1 MSVSSRVPLLI
12 ASVVVGLQG
21 LVFLVLAVL
30 DLSGLVPGRI
40 AVGVGIGI
48 LLLLVGAGLVA
59 AAVGLARGAHVARGP
74 AVVAQLIGLGLAWS
88 LRHPDP
94 NTGDNRAVALAIAVS
109 ALVVL
114 GCLATGPARRALAD
128 DYEA

>member
-1 MSVSSRVPLLI
+1 MSASRIPLL
-12 ASVVVGLQG
+12 AAAVVVALQG
-21 LVFLVLAVL
+21 LVFVVLAVL
-30 DLSGLVPGRI
+30 DLGGLVPGRV

-48 LLLLVGAGLVA
+48 LLLLMGAGLVA

-74 AVVAQLIGLGLAWS
+74 VVVAQLIGLGLAWS
-88 LRHPDP
+88 LRSPDE

-114 GCLATGPARRALAD
+114 GCLASGPARRALAD
-128 DYEA
+128 DHEV

>member
-1 MSVSSRVPLLI
+1 MPSASRIPLVI
-12 ASVVVGLQG
+12 AASVVALQA

-30 DLSGLVPGRI
+30 DLAGLVSGRI
-40 AVGVGIGI
+40 AVGVGIG
-48 LLLLVGAGLVA
+48 LLLGILGLGLGA
-59 AAVGLARGAHVARGP
+59 AAVGLLRGAHVARGP
-74 AVVAQLIGLGLAWS
+74 VVVAQLIGLGLAWS

-94 NTGDNRAVALAIAVS
+94 NTGDNRLVALAIAIS

-128 DYEA
+128 DGQ